1 MDFQRYAS
9 RQRDEFSASM
19 DVHGTAT
26 HVSTDDMRL
35 YVQRVYA
42 WMVGGLGT
50 TALVALFTASVPE
63 VFAAVLG
70 TPIRWI
76 VFIAPLVMVWVLS
89 ARIEKMQASTA
100 VGLFLA
106 YSMMNGL
113 AFSSIFLVYD
123 LGSIATT
130 FAIAA
135 GMFGLTAAYGYLTKR
150 DLSGVGGFM
159 TMGLFGIILAMMV
172 NWFIGSP
179 AIDFAISIIGVV
191 VFTGLTA
198 FDMQRIKEEHV
209 LMYQGNAVATK
220 GAIIGAL
227 RLYLDFVNLFLFLLR
242 LLGDRR

>member
-1 MDFQRYAS
+1 MDHQRFAS
-9 RQRDEFSASM
+9 RQRDEFTASM
-19 DVHGTAT
+19 DVRGGAT
-26 HVSTDDMRL
+26 HVSTEDMRL

-50 TALVALFTASVPE
+50 TALVALLTASVPE
-63 VFAAVLG
+63 IFYAVLG
-70 TPIRWI
+70 TPIRWV
-76 VFIAPLVMVWVLS
+76 VFLAPLAMVWILS
-89 ARIEKMQASTA
+89 ARIDKMQASTA
-100 VGLFLA
+100 IGLFLA
-106 YSMMNGL
+106 YSMMNGF
-113 AFSSIFLVYD
+113 AFSSIFLVYEM
-123 LGSIATT
+123 GSIATT

-135 GMFGLTAAYGYLTKR
+135 GMFGLTAAYGYMTKR
-150 DLSGVGGFM
+150 DLSGMGGFM

-172 NWFIGSP
+172 NWFLDSS
-179 AIDFAISIIGVV
+179 ALDFAISIIGVV

-209 LMYQGNAVATK
+209 LMYEGNAVATK